1 MNTNVRNCKY
11 TRACVCV
18 ISMVSAASLNRRS
31 GGVGDDF
38 TLTSR
43 QSSTRTQQLR
53 QVPVAGFQSEPRPD
67 ATSTLDSRFRRT
79 QSSSAVYRQD
89 GGTADFSL
97 QNGSAVGTYTL
108 GSTYD
113 EGDYDSV
120 DSMRVGTAT
129 TPLSTSSIQR
139 QHRQTTSSS
148 LSHTLPPPSQQ
159 PQHQQ
164 LTGIIRG
171 HRRTHSTGLGDVDRR
186 PSAQT
191 AFTNGSATTRVKVE
205 TDHGGRT
212 NALEDGHIQ
221 QVGYRTENIQRQSAA
236 RRQGNVVVVANAG
249 YEPTTL
255 ERRTPQTVVQA
266 VPVVVDGAPNSVSNS
281 QRLNGDSGRQQSSVR
296 HDQTSTVLHQHVQ
309 SPSYA
314 TVHKVQQTTGPG
326 PSVFHRAVVV
336 DASEVMPQQ
345 QQQQRRNQHE
355 TMLKQQEDEIQQ
367 LQQQLMTQQQQ
378 TQRQSDLDQHQR
390 QRHEQPQHQ
399 VLMRQQQNVAAS
411 PSRSTPQ
418 RLPLIQVGDDDR
430 QSRFNSSTMTTTT
443 STFERTGTGTRVM
456 GNGGDAVELVMRRA
470 GGTDTP
476 SSMSSAASWRSPST
490 TGGKPQRLSTA
501 SSSGGTTEQSSVEL
515 GNDSGLDRVT
525 SFVGKRPFPP
535 FLHLLCIQHHRR
547 HYHHQLHHHDHLRYN
562 CNCNCN

>member
-1 MNTNVRNCKY
+1 M
-11 TRACVCV
+11 
-18 ISMVSAASLNRRS
+18 NRRS
-31 GGVGDDF
+31 VGGDDF

-67 ATSTLDSRFRRT
+67 ATSTLDSRFRRA
-79 QSSSAVYRQD
+79 QSSSAVYRQH
-89 GGTADFSL
+89 GGTADFAL

-113 EGDYDSV
+113 EGDYDLV
-120 DSMRVGTAT
+120 DSVRVGTAM

-139 QHRQTTSSS
+139 QHRQTTSS

-159 PQHQQ
+159 QQQHQQHQQ

-186 PSAQT
+186 LPVQT
-191 AFTNGSATTRVKVE
+191 AYTNGSATTIVKVE

-212 NALEDGHIQ
+212 NAVENWNIQ
-221 QVGYRTENIQRQSAA
+221 QAGHRTEDIQRQSAA
-236 RRQGNVVVVANAG
+236 RRQGNVMVVANAG

-266 VPVVVDGAPNSVSNS
+266 VPVVVDGAPNSVSTAP
-281 QRLNGDSGRQQSSVR
+281 RLNGDSGRQQSSVR
-296 HDQTSTVLHQHVQ
+296 YDQTSTALHQHFQ

-314 TVHKVQQTTGPG
+314 AVHKVQQTTGPG
-326 PSVFHRAVVV
+326 PSVFQRAVIV
-336 DASEVMPQQ
+336 DASELASQQ
-345 QQQQRRNQHE
+345 QQQLQHRQQHE

-367 LQQQLMTQQQQ
+367 LQQQLKTRQQQ

-390 QRHEQPQHQ
+390 QRHDQLQHQ
-399 VLMRQQQNVAAS
+399 VQMRQQQNVAAG

-418 RLPLIQVGDDDR
+418 RLPLNQVGEDDR
-430 QSRFNSSTMTTTT
+430 QSRFNSSTMSTTT
-443 STFERTGTGTRVM
+443 STFERTGTATRVM
-456 GNGGDAVELVMRRA
+456 GNGEDVVELVMRRG

-476 SSMSSAASWRSPST
+476 SSMSSAASWRGAST

-515 GNDSGLDRVT
+515 GNDPGLDRVT
-525 SFVGKRPFPP
+525 SVVGKRRFPP
-535 FLHLLCIQHHRR
+535 FIYLLCIQHRRR
-547 HYHHQLHHHDHLRYN
+547 HYHHQLHHHNHLRYN
-562 CNCNCN
+562 CNSTVSYLSDGTK